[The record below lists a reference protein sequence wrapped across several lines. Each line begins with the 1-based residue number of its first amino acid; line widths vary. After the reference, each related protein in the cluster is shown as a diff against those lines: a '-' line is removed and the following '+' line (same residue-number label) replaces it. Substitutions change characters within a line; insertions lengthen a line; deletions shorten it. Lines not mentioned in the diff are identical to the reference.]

1 MPEREDSQLTQPS
14 VEDEVSTAQIW
25 TYVDVMRRRRW
36 ILLGCAVAAILGAWW
51 MERDRVPQYTAGVL
65 LQRHAEGS
73 PLDVLAVRPTTN
85 PEEILTQLEILR
97 SRAVLSGV
105 VRDMGLRLSA
115 DVDASART
123 RVLVDPVVDENT
135 PAGTYLLATDAD
147 EIVLQDT
154 LGSPLASVG
163 QDERIEGPGFRFQL
177 LPGLDLSEPLSLS
190 VLRPEQAVEVV
201 RGLLSL
207 EQVRGTGLIRVGITS
222 PDPVFSAK
230 AANGVAAAYQNHT
243 ASSARNAAT
252 RRREFVGDQLQQVA
266 DSTVVAHQALAS
278 YQERSNTI
286 NPQIESGALA
296 EALMVAEGEFR
307 RLRFEES
314 LLRNVL
320 TTLQSGQDGDEGL
333 RRVVVLGSELLPA
346 SADMYDRLQTLQA
359 ERSRLTVSRFGY
371 TESGPGVEVLDSLI
385 SAARE
390 EILAV
395 TEQSLG
401 VIQARLSASMT
412 RVEELQASV
421 GDLPE
426 MATEFTQIQQRVDQ
440 VQTTFDLLAE
450 KYYEAQILEAVEA
463 GNIEVVD
470 AAVVPMDPDPSRT
483 ARTLFL
489 ALSVGVLIGIGA
501 ALVVEHLDSAT
512 HDAADVERASGLKVV
527 ATIPEVKDSARAP
540 NDMIVTAVNVATPGS
555 EAFRML
561 HTTLRF
567 TRAEQPPKVIQ
578 VLSAIQGEGKSTVS
592 SNLSL
597 AMAQQG
603 ERTLVVDCDLRRPTL
618 HKYFGAPQSPGITD
632 VLVKDVTL
640 ADASWEHPEFPL
652 TFIGAGTLP
661 PNPVELVGSAAFRGI
676 VNDARETYDR
686 VVLDTAPM
694 MVVSD
699 SAVML
704 EISDGVIVST
714 MTDHTDRFALSK
726 LIERLQQS
734 QTPILGLVLNRA
746 RLARS
751 AGRYGYGYGYGYGS
765 YTT

>member
-1 MPEREDSQLTQPS
+1 MAEREVSLRTQPS
-14 VEDEVSTAQIW
+14 FEDEVSTAQIW
-25 TYVDVMRRRRW
+25 TYVDVLRRRRW
-36 ILLGCAVAAILGAWW
+36 LLLGCAVAAIVGAWW
-51 MERDRVPQYTAGVL
+51 MVRDRVPQYTADVL

-105 VRDMGLRLSA
+105 VRDLGLRLLV
-115 DVDASART
+115 DIDASART
-123 RVLVDPVVDENT
+123 RSLVDAVVDEST
-135 PAGTYLLATDAD
+135 PSGTYLIATISD
-147 EIVLQDT
+147 EIVLQDVSG
-154 LGSPLASVG
+154 LPLASVG
-163 QDERIEGPGFRFQL
+163 RDERIEGPGFRFQL
-177 LPGLDLSEPLSLS
+177 LPGLDLSEPLLLS
-190 VLRPEQAVEVV
+190 VLRLEEAIEVV
-201 RGLLSL
+201 RGQLSL

-230 AANGVAAAYQNHT
+230 AADGVAAAYQNHT
-243 ASSARNAAT
+243 ARSARNAAT

-266 DSTVVAHQALAS
+266 DSAVLAHQALAS

-296 EALMVAEGEFR
+296 EALMVAEGQFR
-307 RLRFEES
+307 QLRFEEG

-320 TTLQSGQDGDEGL
+320 GTLQSGQDGDEGL
-333 RRVVVLGSELLPA
+333 RRIVVLGSELLPA
-346 SADMYDRLQTLQA
+346 SAGMYERLQVLQA

-371 TESGPGVEVLDSLI
+371 TENGPGVEVLDSLI

-401 VIQARLSASMT
+401 VIRERLAASVT
-412 RVEELQASV
+412 RVEELQTSV
-421 GDLPE
+421 GDLPAL
-426 MATEFTQIQQRVDQ
+426 ATEFMQIQQRVDQ

-450 KYYEAQILEAVEA
+450 KYYEAQIVEAVEA

-489 ALSVGVLIGIGA
+489 ALSMGILVGIAA

-512 HDAADVERASGLKVV
+512 HDVADVERASGLKVV
-527 ATIPEVKDSARAP
+527 ATIPEVRSSARAP
-540 NDMIVTAVNVATPGS
+540 NDMIVTAVNVATPGA

-578 VLSAIQGEGKSTVS
+578 VVSAIQGEGKSTVS

-597 AMAQQG
+597 AIAQQG
-603 ERTLVVDCDLRRPTL
+603 ERVLVVDCDLRRPTL
-618 HKYFGAPQSPGITD
+618 HKYFGAPQTPGITD
-632 VLVKDVTL
+632 VLIKDVTL
-640 ADASWEHPEFPL
+640 ADASWEHPDFPL
-652 TFIGAGTLP
+652 TFVGAGTLP
-661 PNPVELVGSAAFRGI
+661 PNPVELLGSAAFQGI
-676 VNDARETYDR
+676 IREASKTYDR
-686 VVLDTAPM
+686 VLLDTAPM
-694 MVVSD
+694 LVVSD
-699 SAVML
+699 AGVML
-704 EISDGVIVST
+704 ELADGVIVST

-726 LIERLQQS
+726 MIERLQEFQS
-734 QTPILGLVLNRA
+734 PILGLVLNRA
-746 RLARS
+746 RMARS
-751 AGRYGYGYGYGYGS
+751 AGRYGYGYGS